1 MGDNMDKSNIY
12 NRGRRIAT
20 IYLVI
25 IIIIGVLIISKLLE
39 NSIFSEK
46 HYYLEDMTKKIN
58 TEGLIDAFFTLN
70 PTLEYMY
77 SKKEITKG
85 PLHKTE
91 QFTSYSIPLLSYVF
105 NYNEN
110 KNKTISEIYPNLD
123 KVKEEN
129 AVETFVQD
137 EKFNSAT
144 IENQLVKSNFTK
156 YTMDQLT
163 NLTFLKNNLYTVDAT
178 INVNESDFDIKYF
191 MLFDPKINL
200 AQQGPKILIYH
211 THSQENFIDS
221 RDKNKNDTVV
231 GVGDELTRIL
241 EEEYNLK
248 VYHFREEFDIINGK
262 LDRSKA
268 YQLIE
273 KPLKKILK
281 ENPSIEVAIDLHR
294 DGIPDNIKLVKQV
307 NNKPTA
313 KLMFFNG
320 LCKTMVNGKM
330 QPIQS
335 IKNPYVKDNMAFSF
349 QMQMKANELY
359 PGLTRKIYLKGYR
372 YNLHILPKTLLIE
385 VGAQTNKVGE
395 AKNAMIPLAKILSEV
410 IAK

>member
-1 MGDNMDKSNIY
+1 
-12 NRGRRIAT
+12 
-20 IYLVI
+20 
-25 IIIIGVLIISKLLE
+25 
-39 NSIFSEK
+39 
-46 HYYLEDMTKKIN
+46 
-58 TEGLIDAFFTLN
+58 
-70 PTLEYMY
+70 
-77 SKKEITKG
+77 
-85 PLHKTE
+85 
-91 QFTSYSIPLLSYVF
+91 
-105 NYNEN
+105 
-110 KNKTISEIYPNLD
+110 
-123 KVKEEN
+123 
-129 AVETFVQD
+129 
-137 EKFNSAT
+137 
-144 IENQLVKSNFTK
+144 
-156 YTMDQLT
+156 
-163 NLTFLKNNLYTVDAT
+163 
-178 INVNESDFDIKYF
+178 